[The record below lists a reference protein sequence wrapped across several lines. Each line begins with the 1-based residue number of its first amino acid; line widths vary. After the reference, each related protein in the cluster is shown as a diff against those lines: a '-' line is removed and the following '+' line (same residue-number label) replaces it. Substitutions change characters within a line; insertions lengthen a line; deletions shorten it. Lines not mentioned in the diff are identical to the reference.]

1 MTASAH
7 DPKAPPDILSG
18 SEIYDHIMG
27 EIEPELVIAELS
39 HIAERTKAETP
50 EQRKAR
56 AERYTKAF
64 AEYDTRFKQYAH
76 EWNRS
81 FQHYRSFSFHTLE
94 EFTNNTNQTY
104 MDTIVDSIHKT

>member
-7 DPKAPPDILSG
+7 DHKAPPEILSG
-18 SEIYDHIMG
+18 SEIYDRIMG

-39 HIAERTKAETP
+39 RIAERTKTENP
-50 EQRKAR
+50 EQRKVR

-64 AEYDTRFKQYAH
+64 AEYDKRFAEYCR

-81 FQHYRSFSFHTLE
+81 FHHYRSFSFHALE
-94 EFTNNTNQTY
+94 EFTNSTSQTY
-104 MDTIVDSIHKT
+104 MDTIVDSIHKA